1 MSVIIAN
8 NLILSPPEDAPPLTH
23 ARIGYR
29 TIWRKAGATV
39 TASSEEA
46 DFPASAAAQELTYE
60 FWRPTSLP
68 ATWEVDAGEGVT
80 VDYCGIASHTMGSS
94 GNAVAIQYHD
104 GTDWQTV
111 QELKPASDNTFML
124 LFEPTIARR
133 WRIRLS
139 DGAAPSIGVVFFG
152 RTLAMQRSIYGGHS
166 PLNLSRSTTREPNRS
181 DRGQWLG
188 LSLVRR
194 GVSTDFSWQHLT
206 AAWYRANFDPF
217 VEYATQSRG
226 TFFIA
231 WRPSKFPDEVGY
243 CWVDQDDIQP
253 SNMGQRDLMQVD
265 MTVRGQIAFE
275 TPDVERFA

>member
-1 MSVIIAN
+1 MSVIIDN

-29 TIWRKAGATV
+29 TIWRKPGATV
-39 TASSEEA
+39 TASSEET

-68 ATWEVDAGEGVT
+68 ATWEVDAGEPVT
-80 VDYCGIASHTMGSS
+80 VDYCGIASHTLA
-94 GNAVAIQYHD
+94 GNTVEVQYFD
-104 GTDWQTV
+104 GDDWQTV
-111 QELKPASDNTFML
+111 SDVVPGDDTPLMF
-124 LFEPTIARR
+124 LFEPTEAAR
-133 WRIRLS
+133 WRIRIS
-139 DGAAPSIGVVFFG
+139 GGDVPSVGVVFFG

-194 GVSTDFSWQHLT
+194 GVSTDYSWQNLT
-206 AAWYRANFDPF
+206 AAWYRENFDPF

-231 WRPSKFPDEVGY
+231 WRPNKFPDEVGY

>member
-1 MSVIIAN
+1 MSVIIEN
-8 NLILSPPEDAPPLTH
+8 NLFLSPPEDAPPLTH

-39 TASSEEA
+39 TASSEED

-68 ATWEVDAGEGVT
+68 ATWEVDAGEPVT
-80 VDYCGIASHTMGSS
+80 VDYCGIASHTLA
-94 GNAVAIQYHD
+94 GNTVEVQYFD
-104 GTDWQTV
+104 GDDWQTV
-111 QELKPASDNTFML
+111 ADVAPGGNTPLMF
-124 LFEPTIARR
+124 LFEPVEAQR
-133 WRIRLS
+133 WRIQIS
-139 DGAAPSIGVVFFG
+139 GGDVPSVGVVFFG

-194 GVSTDFSWQHLT
+194 GVSTDYSWQNLT

-231 WRPSKFPDEVGY
+231 WKPNKFPAEVG
-243 CWVDQDDIQP
+243 
-253 SNMGQRDLMQVD
+253 
-265 MTVRGQIAFE
+265 
-275 TPDVERFA
+275 

>member
-68 ATWEVDAGEGVT
+68 ATWEVDAGEPVT
-80 VDYCGIASHTMGSS
+80 VDYCGIASHTLA
-94 GNAVAIQYHD
+94 GNTVEVQYFD
-104 GTDWQTV
+104 GDDWQTV
-111 QELKPASDNTFML
+111 SDVVTGDDTPLMF
-124 LFEPTIARR
+124 LFGPVEAQR
-133 WRIRLS
+133 WRIQIS
-139 DGAAPSIGVVFFG
+139 DGDVPSVGVVFFG
-152 RTLAMQRSIYGGHS
+152 QTLAMQRSIYGGHS

-194 GVSTDFSWQHLT
+194 GISTDFSWQHLT

-231 WRPSKFPDEVGY
+231 WRPVRFPAEVGY
-243 CWVDQDDIQP
+243 CWVDQDDVQP

-265 MTVRGQIAFE
+265 MTVRGQLAFE